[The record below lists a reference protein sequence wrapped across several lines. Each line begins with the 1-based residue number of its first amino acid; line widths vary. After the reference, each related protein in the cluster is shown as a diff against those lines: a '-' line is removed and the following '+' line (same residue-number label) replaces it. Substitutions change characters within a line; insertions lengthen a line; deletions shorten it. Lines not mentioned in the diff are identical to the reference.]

1 MRVRLP
7 DVPGTLGLIAATLG
21 TIDADIRSVDVVQ
34 HDEGGMVVDDI
45 VVDLP
50 AGRLADALISAA
62 QEVDGVYVDSIR
74 PFSGTVDRRGQ
85 ISLLAEVAR
94 HRRRPTESLQRLMD
108 ALPKTM
114 SVQWSVILGADE
126 STRRIAASSS
136 APEDDGRVL
145 SETPV
150 TAPRALTDRDTWV
163 PESWTVMDSAL
174 AATPLRGTGYIL
186 IVGRPGGP
194 DFLLSEIEHLGEVG
208 EILGALLS

>member
-7 DVPGTLGLIAATLG
+7 DVPGTLGLIAATMG
-21 TIDADIRSVDVVQ
+21 TIDADIRTVDVVE
-34 HDEGGMVVDDI
+34 HDPDGTVVDDI

-94 HRRRPTESLQRLMD
+94 HRRRPIDSVQKLIDT
-108 ALPKTM
+108 LPKTM
-114 SVQWSVILGADE
+114 SVQWAVILGAEE
-126 STRRIAASSS
+126 STLRVAASQS

-150 TAPRALTDRDTWV
+150 TEPRALTDRDTWV

-174 AATPLRGTGYIL
+174 AATPLRGTSLIL

-194 DFLLSEIEHLGEVG
+194 DFLLSEIDHLGEVG